1 MENPQGQKEIQ
12 ETIRINTH
20 KRRGKYQVITFNP
33 FTRKKKTHKE
43 PNSHRKMQITRQV
56 RLMPAFN
63 NPTTPR

>member
-33 FTRKKKTHKE
+33 FTRKKK
-43 PNSHRKMQITRQV
+43 PIRNRI
-56 RLMPAFN
+56 
-63 NPTTPR
+63 PTEKCKLRDR